1 MKSNNDIILIT
12 GGSGFIG
19 KYITKFFIKR
29 NFFVIN
35 YDINPIKNLT
45 SPNYKFVKGDVTKIE
60 NLKKV
65 FKNKIKYVFHLAAIN
80 GTKNFYD
87 FPVKVLEASSFGILN
102 ICKLCEKF
110 KVKKLF
116 IFSSSEVYNE
126 SKIIPTN
133 EKIEIKIPDITNPR
147 FSYSGGKILSEL
159 VGLNYALEKRIK
171 NVVIIRPH
179 NVYGADMGFGHVI
192 PELYKKIYLK
202 KFSKN
207 TKLRII
213 GSGNEIRSF
222 IYIEDFLNGF
232 YQVFKKGKNRNIY
245 NIGNNEPI
253 NIRKL
258 IFIFA
263 KILDIKIDI
272 SSKKGHI
279 GGPKKRVPDITKIKK
294 FGYKKKY
301 NIYNGLKKF
310 IENEKIY

>member
-1 MKSNNDIILIT
+1 MKSNTDIILIT

-35 YDINPIKNLT
+35 YDINPIKNFT
-45 SPNYKFVKGDVTKIE
+45 SSNYKFVKGDVTKIKD
-60 NLKKV
+60 LKKV
-65 FKNKIKYVFHLAAIN
+65 FKQKIKYVFHLAAIN

-87 FPVKVLEASSFGILN
+87 FPVKVLEVSSFGILN
-102 ICKLCEKF
+102 ICKLCEEF

-133 EKIEIKIPDITNPR
+133 EKIRIKIPDITNPR

-179 NVYGADMGFGHVI
+179 NVYGSDMGFGHVI
-192 PELYKKIYLK
+192 PELYKKISLK

-207 TKLRII
+207 IKLKII
-213 GSGNEIRSF
+213 GTGNEIRSF
-222 IYIEDFLNGF
+222 IYIDDFLNGF
-232 YQVFKKGKNRNIY
+232 YKVFKKGKNRNIY

-258 IFIFA
+258 ILLFA
-263 KILDIKIDI
+263 RILNIKINI
-272 SSKKGHI
+272 STQKGHI
-279 GGPKKRVPDITKIKK
+279 GGPKKRVPDILKIKK

-310 IENEKIY
+310 IENEKI

>member
-1 MKSNNDIILIT
+1 MKSKTEIILIT

-29 NFFVIN
+29 NFFVVN
-35 YDINPIKNLT
+35 FDIKPIKNFT
-45 SPNYKFVKGDVTKIE
+45 SPNYKFVKGDITNIKS
-60 NLKKV
+60 LKKA
-65 FKNKIKYVFHLAAIN
+65 FTRKIKYIFHLAAIN

-87 FPVKVLEASSFGILN
+87 FPVKVLEVSSFGILN
-102 ICKLCEKF
+102 ICKLCEEY

-133 EKIEIKIPDITNPR
+133 ENVEIKIPDINNPR

-192 PELYKKIYLK
+192 PELYKKISFK

-207 TKLRII
+207 IQLNIVGTGK
-213 GSGNEIRSF
+213 EIRSF
-222 IYIEDFLNGF
+222 IYIDDFLNGF
-232 YQVFKKGKNRNIY
+232 YRVFKKGINRNIY

-253 NIRKL
+253 NINKL
-258 IFIFA
+258 ISIFS
-263 KILDIKIDI
+263 KILNIKIKV
-272 SSKKGHI
+272 SKKKGHL
-279 GGPKKRVPDITKIKK
+279 GGPKKRVPDISKIKK
-294 FGYKKKY
+294 LGYIKRY

-310 IENEKIY
+310 IQNEKIY

>member
-1 MKSNNDIILIT
+1 MKSNTDIILIT

-65 FKNKIKYVFHLAAIN
+65 FKKKIKYVFHLAAIN

-87 FPVKVLEASSFGILN
+87 FPVKVLEVSSFGILN

-116 IFSSSEVYNE
+116 IFSSSEVYND

-133 EKIEIKIPDITNPR
+133 EKIEIKIPDINNPR

-207 TKLRII
+207 IKLRII

-245 NIGNNEPI
+245 NIGNNEPV

-263 KILDIKIDI
+263 KILNIKIDI
-272 SSKKGHI
+272 FSKKGHV

-310 IENEKIY
+310 VENEKIY

>member
-1 MKSNNDIILIT
+1 MKLSNDIILIT

-19 KYITKFFIKR
+19 KYITKFFVKR

-35 YDINPIKNLT
+35 FDINPIKNFT
-45 SPNYKFVKGDVTKIE
+45 SPNYKFVKGDVTKIK

-65 FKNKIKYVFHLAAIN
+65 FKKKIKYVFHLAAIN
-80 GTKNFYD
+80 GTNNFYNY
-87 FPVKVLEASSFGILN
+87 PVKVLEVSSFGILN
-102 ICKLCEKF
+102 ICKLCEEF
-110 KVKKLF
+110 KIKKLF

-133 EKIEIKIPDITNPR
+133 EKIEVKIPDITNPR

-159 VGLNYALEKRIK
+159 MGLNYALEKRIK

-192 PELYKKIYLK
+192 PELYKKISLK

-207 TKLRII
+207 IKLKII
-213 GSGNEIRSF
+213 GTGNEIRSF
-222 IYIEDFLNGF
+222 IYIDDFLNGF
-232 YQVFKKGKNRNIY
+232 YRVFKKGKNSNIY

-258 IFIFA
+258 IFIFG
-263 KILDIKIDI
+263 KILDKKINI
-272 SSKKGHI
+272 SYQRGHV
-279 GGPKKRVPDITKIKK
+279 GGPKKRVPDISKIKQ

-301 NIYNGLKKF
+301 NIYNGLRKF
-310 IENEKIY
+310 IENEKI